1 MHHTKGTFMIRLIT
15 ALFCLLANVSVANT
29 AHPLISAMQ
38 EIDANVVFMRHA
50 LAPGVGDPANF
61 QIGNCS
67 TQRNLDGAGRAQAV
81 AIGHQMR
88 EAGIAFSRILSS
100 KWCRCLETA
109 QLLDMGLV
117 TPFDGLNSFFQGHAD
132 RQSTLNMLRDEI
144 SRISTA
150 PVLLVTH
157 QVVITAI
164 TQQSARSGE
173 LVLYNTET
181 GQSRRLHLVP

>member
-1 MHHTKGTFMIRLIT
+1 
-15 ALFCLLANVSVANT
+15 
-29 AHPLISAMQ
+29 
-38 EIDANVVFMRHA
+38 
-50 LAPGVGDPANF
+50 
-61 QIGNCS
+61 
-67 TQRNLDGAGRAQAV
+67 
-81 AIGHQMR
+81 
-88 EAGIAFSRILSS
+88 
-100 KWCRCLETA
+100 
-109 QLLDMGLV
+109 MGLV

-132 RQSTLNMLRDEI
+132 RQSTLNMLSDEI

-164 TQQSARSGE
+164 TQQSVRSGE